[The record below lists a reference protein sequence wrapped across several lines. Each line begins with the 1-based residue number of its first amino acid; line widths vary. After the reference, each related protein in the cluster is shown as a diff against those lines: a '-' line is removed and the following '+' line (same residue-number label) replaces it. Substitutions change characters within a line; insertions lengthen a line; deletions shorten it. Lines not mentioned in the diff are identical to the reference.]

1 MQVCGAA
8 NNEHCPPGE
17 SSVEPC
23 SPETKAPLGYVIMA
37 GPYLSNS
44 AGVICLHRL
53 CDALNRLGYPSFV
66 SVNSRTIRVDS
77 SRESPHLNAKLIEWH
92 VAEALCAQGYTAVYP
107 ETISGNPW
115 RAASVVR
122 WVLNRPGLLGGEER
136 YDESEKVFYYTDLFL
151 PYIKNRVAGKLHMPT
166 IDQSL
171 FFCEDGK
178 ESRRSFDCYYVGK
191 SKWQDG
197 IFDPAQV
204 LEITRTSPPKEE
216 LGKLFRATRV
226 LYCFDNST
234 ILAYEALL
242 CGCKVVIIPDGTQT
256 KEDYQ
261 KLELGMEGVAWGV
274 DELAQVEA
282 NVLALRARYAQLEQ
296 DFQTQLQ
303 QFVVLTRSQTVSS
316 GSSTSRLPS
325 AEKARSAKPLV
336 VWKSALRESQF
347 KAREVE
353 QRFRRW
359 KKAMLG
365 GGTWRRAWQ
374 AWAAKWFP
382 PKDHGFVIVLPPQGV
397 NASYVEPLE
406 RLGEEIR
413 RRGVKAFVTRESSAG
428 LSRNNTTLDWE
439 VANTYCSHQYTAIY
453 PDCISGNPLNAKS
466 VIRWVLHRPGT
477 HGGEEVFAESE
488 RVFCASEVFRPYVKN
503 PLAGMLVHP
512 PISEPLLNKP
522 SAKPSERGLD
532 CFYVG
537 SSRWKEGL
545 LDRSRV
551 FEITSD
557 VPAKKE
563 LGKLLSATR
572 LLYTFDLSTDLI
584 GQALLAGCE
593 VVMIPDG
600 TITKADFQRFERGTQ
615 GIAWGL
621 EEIGK
626 SQVDWADQCR
636 RNECLERD
644 FDQQLSALIGQ

>member
-1 MQVCGAA
+1 MQVRGAA
-8 NNEHCPPGE
+8 NNEHCPPAE
-17 SSVEPC
+17 SLLEPR
-23 SPETKAPLGYVIMA
+23 SLEMKSPLGYVIMA

-66 SVNSRTIRVDS
+66 SVNSRTIRVDAS
-77 SRESPHLNAKLIEWH
+77 QEAPHLNAKLIEWH
-92 VAEALCAQGYTAVYP
+92 VAEELCAQGYTAVYP

-178 ESRRSFDCYYVGK
+178 ESRRSLDCFYVGK
-191 SKWQDG
+191 SKWQEG

-204 LEITRTSPPKEE
+204 LEITRTSPPKKE

-261 KLELGMEGVAWGV
+261 KLELGMEGIAWGV
-274 DELAQVEA
+274 DELPQVET
-282 NVLALRARYAQLEQ
+282 NVSALRARYAQLEQ

-303 QFVVLTRSQTVSS
+303 QFVAITHPQAVSS
-316 GSSTSRLPS
+316 NSSTNRLPS
-325 AEKARSAKPLV
+325 AEKAGSAKPLV
-336 VWKSALRESQF
+336 WKSAFREIQF

-359 KKAMLG
+359 KKAVQG
-365 GGTWRRAWQ
+365 GGAWRRMCQ
-374 AWAAKWFP
+374 AWSAKWFP
-382 PKDHGFVIVLPPQGV
+382 PKDQGFVIVLPPLGINV
-397 NASYVEPLE
+397 GYVESLE

-413 RRGVKAFVTRESSAG
+413 RRGVKALVTRESPAVR
-428 LSRNNTTLDWE
+428 SRDSTTLDWE
-439 VANTYCSHQYTAIY
+439 VAKTYCSHQYKVIY
-453 PDCISGNPLNAKS
+453 PDCIAGNPLNAKS

-477 HGGEEVFAESE
+477 HGGEEVFAEAE
-488 RVFCASEVFRPYVKN
+488 RVFCASEVFRHYVKN
-503 PLAGMLVHP
+503 PLAGMLVRP
-512 PISEPLLNKP
+512 PISRALLSKP
-522 SAKPSERGLD
+522 NTKTSERGLD

-537 SSRWKEGL
+537 SSCWKEGM

-551 FEITSD
+551 LEITSD

-563 LGKLLSATR
+563 LGKLLAATR
-572 LLYTFDLSTDLI
+572 LLYTFDSSTDLI
-584 GQALLAGCE
+584 GQALLVGCE
-593 VVMIPDG
+593 VVVIPEG

-636 RNECLERD
+636 RNECLERE
-644 FDQQLSALIGQ
+644 FDQQLTELIGQ